1 MKYFVLHICFIAAMF
16 ATPSLSAAQSTC
28 PPTGNC
34 SSQNMG
40 DTTSQANNNQN
51 HADQVGSTANNTVA
65 GVGITGRNDLQQSN
79 NAANNS
85 LNAAGGG
92 GGSANSIGNTSN
104 NDNRSS
110 VGNTSSNSGGNTLS
124 NGNNGNGNG
133 SNNTTTASG
142 GAGGSASQAASSG
155 SKSGA
160 QNGQNIGTGNT
171 SVQANTTSSYKAI
184 YIPPVVPPTPA
195 SQLAVGNIVKE
206 TLACGPIVRKRS
218 MPVKGTYF
226 GLFLNSQIEQ
236 GHDDLIEPLLDQN
249 GNETYRDVPISDE
262 RGTGFHRYG
271 SQVVM
276 FTAIVG
282 LAGARNIAIG
292 GGGSEGAW
300 GQGGGGSSGSIQ
312 QMVTTVQI
320 VPCDMGTYIT
330 PVIAPLVRVH
340 G

>member
-1 MKYFVLHICFIAAMF
+1 
-16 ATPSLSAAQSTC
+16 
-28 PPTGNC
+28 
-34 SSQNMG
+34 MG

-51 HADQVGSTANNTVA
+51 HADQTGNTSNSNA
-65 GVGITGRNDLQQSN
+65 SGVGITGRNDLQQSN

-133 SNNTTTASG
+133 SNNTTTAAG
-142 GAGGSASQAASSG
+142 GAGGTGGSASQGQSSANKNANSQGQSSSLRGGNQSQAANSG

-236 GHDDLIEPLLDQN
+236 GHDDLIEPLLDKN